1 VISDF
6 ETRLAETLGTRIAA
20 PFTGRVDVAPGPA
33 PDAAVRVILGVVSA
47 QIVDESLGSRP
58 EVLPGDPVPRR
69 AVRLRCTVAVE
80 TNIATPDRA
89 QQMDAL
95 QAALYALDDPDFRT
109 GKALADGTDLG
120 FVIHELQPSTIVA
133 SLHLDP
139 KDEPPPRIGIKV
151 VATGLFWPV
160 GVKGKAGDLIGEIR
174 LRGGIVPL
182 EIAPSNPR
190 LVAGGPAVELTIRF
204 NTTALSIQENKTEKM
219 PFGSI
224 AVTLAGPGGKPG
236 KGTLGGGVAGAPST
250 VRIIPVADNAATVIY
265 TPPATPGS
273 EELVVAFDN
282 GEQGLGIEIGRARLA
297 TRSA

>member
-6 ETRLAETLGTRIAA
+6 ETRLAQTLGTRIGA

-33 PDAAVRVILGVVSA
+33 PDASVRVILGVVSA
-47 QIVDESLGSRP
+47 QIVDETLGNRA
-58 EVLPGDPVPRR
+58 EVLPGDPLPRR
-69 AVRLRCTVAVE
+69 AVRLRCTVALE
-80 TNIATPDRA
+80 ASMATPDRA
-89 QQMDAL
+89 QQMKAL
-95 QAALYALDDPDFRT
+95 EAALYVLDDAELRT

-120 FVIHELQPSTIVA
+120 FVIHELQPSTVIA
-133 SLHLDP
+133 TLHP
-139 KDEPPPRIGIKV
+139 EDEEQPRIAV
-151 VATGLFWPV
+151 QLVATGLFWPI
-160 GVKGKAGDLIGEIR
+160 GVQGKAGDPIGEIR

-190 LVAGGPAVELTIRF
+190 LVAGGPAVELTVRF
-204 NTTALSIQENKTEKM
+204 NTTAFSIQEDKLEKM

-236 KGTLGGGVAGAPST
+236 KGTLGGGVDGAPAT
-250 VRIIPVADNAATVIY
+250 IRIVQVIDNAATVTY
-265 TPPATPGS
+265 TPPASPTT

-282 GEQGLGIEIGRARLA
+282 HELGLGIEIGRARLA

>member
-6 ETRLAETLGTRIAA
+6 ETRLAQTLGTRIGA
-20 PFTGRVDVAPGPA
+20 PFTGRVDVAPGLA
-33 PDAAVRVILGVVSA
+33 PTADVRVILGVVGA

-69 AVRLRCTVAVE
+69 AVRLRCTVALE
-80 TNIATPDRA
+80 TRVSTPNRA
-89 QQMDAL
+89 QQMNAL
-95 QAALYALDDPDFRT
+95 EAALYVLDDAEFRN
-109 GKALADGTDLG
+109 GKALDEAGTDLG
-120 FVIHELQPSTIVA
+120 FVIHGLQASSLVA
-133 SLHLDP
+133 PLHP
-139 KDEPPPRIGIKV
+139 DEEDDPRIGINL

-190 LVAGGPAVELTIRF
+190 IVAGGSAVDLTIRF
-204 NTTALSIQENKTEKM
+204 DTKGLLLHEHKIEKM

-224 AVTLAGPGGKPG
+224 AVTLIGPGGKPG
-236 KGTLGGGVAGAPST
+236 RGTLGGGIDGEPAT
-250 VRIIPVADNAATVIY
+250 IRIVPLIDNAATVAY
-265 TPPATPGS
+265 TPPATPGT

-282 GEQGLGIEIGRARLA
+282 AEKGLGIEIGRARLA
-297 TRSA
+297 ARSA